1 MSLVSQFI
9 PLLPNEWQDKIMA
22 RVIAS
27 DRWKSVPTFHMLFE
41 SYVIMG
47 ADRAD
52 LLEIFS
58 SSHDLAGDFYANCR
72 RVARQRENL
81 AGKMQSDAGQRRLEY
96 QKALMLYF
104 LADWVSF
111 EEPQIQENYADLL
124 CVSEKL
130 DALGTQK
137 TEKVYF
143 QWQEGQIAARF
154 RVPDVSTCPEGG
166 FPPVLLLQGNDTV
179 KETLVFVEDELVR
192 NGMAVL
198 NVDQPGWGESRLHGN
213 RYRSLEDAQ
222 QLVDRC
228 VSFIEHNP
236 LLDKNKLVVFGFS
249 GGGTWAAM
257 AAAINPEIRWMVTI
271 GGAIYNLAQSVSALP
286 AMQKRQCIK
295 HWGCTEK
302 EIPEIIKEI
311 GLNDLVSRITARCLI
326 VHGEKDTL
334 VPVENTRM
342 AAERICGPVELRIVP
357 GGDHMCSATLVE
369 KELPYVMDWLRTE
382 VGRDM
387 A

>member
-1 MSLVSQFI
+1 MLREI
-9 PLLPNEWQDKIMA
+9 
-22 RVIAS
+22 
-27 DRWKSVPTFHMLFE
+27 DRLAH
-41 SYVIMG
+41 
-47 ADRAD
+47 ADGGGLRAD
-52 LLEIFS
+52 P
-58 SSHDLAGDFYANCR
+58 A
-72 RVARQRENL
+72 
-81 AGKMQSDAGQRRLEY
+81 
-96 QKALMLYF
+96 
-104 LADWVSF
+104 
-111 EEPQIQENYADLL
+111 
-124 CVSEKL
+124 L
-130 DALGTQK
+130 DAIQLPLQPVDELDHALPGHRLAP
-137 TEKVYF
+137 V
-143 QWQEGQIAARF
+143 A
-154 RVPDVSTCPEGG
+154 VEGG
-166 FPPVLLLQGNDTV
+166 GEAQHTPEIGIECRHPPPVLLLQGNDTV

-192 NGMAVL
+192 NGLAVL
-198 NVDQPGWGESRLHGN
+198 NVDQPGWGESRLSGN

-228 VSFIEHNP
+228 VSFIEHKP